1 MNLIRSLIASSA
13 LVAAASA
20 AQTGSTPPN
29 GALLY
34 ETYCVSCHTTQIHW
48 RDRKLARD
56 YASLGR
62 QVTRWQANVG
72 VQWSAEDIDEVARYL
87 NATIYHFPEP
97 ARRPVG

>member
-1 MNLIRSLIASSA
+1 MNLIRFLIASSA
-13 LVAAASA
+13 LVAAAST
-20 AQTGSTPPN
+20 AQTAPTPPN

-56 YASLGR
+56 YASLSR
-62 QVTRWQANVG
+62 QVMRWQANVG
-72 VQWSAEDIDEVARYL
+72 LQWSAEDIDEVARYL
-87 NATIYHFPEP
+87 NATIYHYPAP